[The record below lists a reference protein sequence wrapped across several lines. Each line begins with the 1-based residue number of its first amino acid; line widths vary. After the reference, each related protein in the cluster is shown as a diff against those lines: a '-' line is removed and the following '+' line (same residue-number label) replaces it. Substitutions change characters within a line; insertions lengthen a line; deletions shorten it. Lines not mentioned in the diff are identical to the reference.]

1 MGMCG
6 YNERKLEVLS
16 VLSTIIEGKSFTVAV
31 MVGCAHE
38 TAAMA
43 LLSYHRQGLLSRYQ
57 LPGSRARAYSLTD
70 RGYERLEWLQEQAR
84 EDELDLLEE
93 EKDDDD
99 ELDLIEE
106 EEDDE
111 EREPYSSISSR
122 LARYR

>member
-16 VLSTIIEGKSFTVAV
+16 VLSAIIEGTSFTVAV

-43 LLSYHRQGLLSRYQ
+43 LLSYYRQGLLSRYQ
-57 LPGSRARAYSLTD
+57 LEGSRARVYSLSL
-70 RGYERLEWLQEQAR
+70 RGCERLEWLQEQAR
-84 EDELDLLEE
+84 EN
-93 EKDDDD
+93 

-111 EREPYSSISSR
+111 EWEEEPYSSISSR